1 MALSKVTPQQHYA
14 SSDKG
19 IYQFIK
25 IADIIN
31 NFIVSHIGDDKI
43 IKKAKRAE
51 VLYHAQRG
59 IAELNYDTL
68 GSIKTQEIELPPSL
82 SMPLPHDYVKMVQ
95 VSFLDDAGLN
105 RILKKSTLTSEPN
118 AVLQDNDYSYLA
130 DENGKIIYASES
142 ESRKRFKAETEPDAT
157 KDSNINFLEEGYG
170 YNVDYGKRYGLNP
183 EYATKNG
190 FYTINELNGTINF
203 TSNLVNK
210 FIVIK
215 YISDGLHSDEEMQIH
230 KFAEEALYKF
240 IMHGIATAKSDIPE
254 YQINRIKKE
263 KRAAIRSAKLRL
275 ANISPEEI
283 IQTLRGK
290 SKQIKH

>member
-1 MALSKVTPQQHYA
+1 MALAKVTPSAHYL

-25 IADIIN
+25 IGDIIN
-31 NFIVSHIGDDKI
+31 NFIVSQVGDDKI

-51 VLYHAQRG
+51 VLYHTQRG

-68 GSIKTQEIELPPSL
+68 GNIKTQEIELPPSL
-82 SMPLPHDYVKMVQ
+82 SMALPHDYVKMVE
-95 VSFLDDAGLN
+95 VNFLDDAG
-105 RILKKSTLTSEPN
+105 IHQKLKQSSLTSEPF
-118 AVLQDNDYSYLA
+118 AILQDNNYNYLTDGDGFPLYS
-130 DENGKIIYASES
+130 SES
-142 ESRKRFKAETEPDAT
+142 ESRRKFKKGTDPDT
-157 KDSNINFLEEGYG
+157 QKDSNIDSLEEGYG
-170 YNVDYGKRYGLNP
+170 KRFGLDP
-183 EYATKNG
+183 QHATKNG

-203 TSNLVNK
+203 TSNLKNK

-215 YISDGLHSDEEMQIH
+215 YISDGLHADDDMKVH
-230 KFAEEALYKF
+230 KFAEEALYKC
-240 IMHGIATAKSDIPE
+240 IMYGLASAKSNIPE

-263 KRAAIRSAKLRL
+263 KRAAIRNAKLRL
-275 ANISPEEI
+275 AQLSPEEI

>member
-1 MALSKVTPQQHYA
+1 MALATVTPQEHYA

-25 IADIIN
+25 IGDIIS
-31 NFIVSHIGDDKI
+31 NFIVSQVGDDKI

-68 GSIKTQEIELPPSL
+68 GNIKTQEIELPPSL
-82 SMPLPHDYVKMVQ
+82 SMALPHDYVKMVE
-95 VSFLDDAGLN
+95 VNFLDDAGTHQK
-105 RILKKSTLTSEPN
+105 LKENFLTGEPR
-118 AVLQDNDYSYLA
+118 AILQDNDYKYITDDAGFPL
-130 DENGKIIYASES
+130 YASES
-142 ESRKRFKAETEPDAT
+142 ESRKRFKESTEPDAQ
-157 KDSNINFLEEGYG
+157 KDSNIDFLEEGYG
-170 YNVDYGKRYGLNP
+170 YNVDYGKRFGLDP
-183 EYATKNG
+183 KYATKNG

-203 TSNLVNK
+203 TSNLKDK

-215 YISDGLHSDEEMQIH
+215 YISDGLHADDDMKVH
-230 KFAEEALYKF
+230 KFAEEALYKS
-240 IMHGIATAKSDIPE
+240 IMYGLASAKSNIPE

-263 KRAAIRSAKLRL
+263 KRAAIRNAKLRL
-275 ANISPEEI
+275 AQLSPEEI